1 MESWNHGI
9 IQLLFSIIHIHLGR
23 SFVKNIKILK
33 LSILYTRYFLLIMSS
48 TQNGGAAL
56 VSASASASTAP
67 SSSSDNQSNQQ
78 ISRVPTYACFQHA
91 TKVAILEDKPIILDY
106 WTSSLDKTCL
116 IGVRSN
122 NEKLLVKSEDEYTSP
137 IAKIFKVDTEYIIV
151 TANSVY
157 IVSADIS
164 TRRIN

>member
-1 MESWNHGI
+1 
-9 IQLLFSIIHIHLGR
+9 
-23 SFVKNIKILK
+23 
-33 LSILYTRYFLLIMSS
+33 MSS
-48 TQNGGAAL
+48 TQNGSGAAVVPAAV
-56 VSASASASTAP
+56 VSSA
-67 SSSSDNQSNQQ
+67 SDNQNNQQ
-78 ISRVPTYACFQHA
+78 ISRIPTYACFQHA

-137 IAKIFKVDTEYIIV
+137 VAKIFKVDTEYIIV
-151 TANSVY
+151 TANSIY

>member
-1 MESWNHGI
+1 MTES
-9 IQLLFSIIHIHLGR
+9 LYLAYFDDVSFVR

-56 VSASASASTAP
+56 VPSVPAAAATASSET
-67 SSSSDNQSNQQ
+67 QQ
-78 ISRVPTYACFQHA
+78 ISRIPTYACFQHA

-106 WTSSLDKTCL
+106 WTSSLDKSCL

-157 IVSADIS
+157 IVAADIS

>member
-1 MESWNHGI
+1 
-9 IQLLFSIIHIHLGR
+9 
-23 SFVKNIKILK
+23 
-33 LSILYTRYFLLIMSS
+33 MSS
-48 TQNGGAAL
+48 TQNGG
-56 VSASASASTAP
+56 SAMVPAGGA
-67 SSSSDNQSNQQ
+67 SSSDSQQ
-78 ISRVPTYACFQHA
+78 HISRTPTYACFQHA
-91 TKVAILEDKPIILDY
+91 TKVAILEDKPIVLDY
-106 WTSSLDKTCL
+106 WTSSLEKTCL

-157 IVSADIS
+157 IVAADIS

>member
-1 MESWNHGI
+1 
-9 IQLLFSIIHIHLGR
+9 
-23 SFVKNIKILK
+23 
-33 LSILYTRYFLLIMSS
+33 MSS

-56 VSASASASTAP
+56 VPSSAAAASSAS
-67 SSSSDNQSNQQ
+67 SDGQQ

-157 IVSADIS
+157 IVAADIS

>member
-1 MESWNHGI
+1 MAAA
-9 IQLLFSIIHIHLGR
+9 
-23 SFVKNIKILK
+23 
-33 LSILYTRYFLLIMSS
+33 SS
-48 TQNGGAAL
+48 TSV
-56 VSASASASTAP
+56 VSQ
-67 SSSSDNQSNQQ
+67 DNNNNNNNSQQ
-78 ISRVPTYACFQHA
+78 ISRIPTYACFQHA

-106 WTSSLDKTCL
+106 WTSSLEKSCL

-151 TANSVY
+151 TANSIY